1 MKIEIRL
8 SLPEGKE
15 KKLNDNISRWYLF
28 KTPNLLKNYKSY
40 KQTKYKKTRQ

>member
-15 KKLNDNISRWYLF
+15 KKLNDNIW
-28 KTPNLLKNYKSY
+28 TPFQDPKFVEKL
-40 KQTKYKKTRQ
+40 